1 MPSCQPISQ
10 HLEEEP
16 HDRFTRLPDAGPAG
30 RGPHSPVWQ
39 SCPCALRRALEEFK
53 TVFGCKPNVLFSA
66 PGRTELGGNHTD
78 HQRGC
83 VLAAA
88 VDLDILAARLRT
100 PADKSVSSPKAIP
113 SSLWT

>member
-1 MPSCQPISQ
+1 MTDLHACLMRGQ
-10 HLEEEP
+10 L
-16 HDRFTRLPDAGPAG
+16 DAALTRLYG
-30 RGPHSPVWQ
+30 SPVRAR
-39 SCPCALRRALEEFK
+39 CAALLEEFK

-83 VLAAA
+83 VLPQRW
-88 VDLDILAARLRT
+88 IWIFWPQRLRT